1 MIRLGTFLLAA
12 QFPGRSHGQA
22 LAGALQCGLASE
34 AAGLDSVWIA
44 EHHFIAYGT
53 CPSAT
58 TFAANLLGRTQRIQ
72 VGTAVS
78 ILSTQHPVALAE
90 QTALLDHL
98 SGGRFH
104 LGVGRGGPW
113 VDLEVFATGLDRFEH
128 GFPES
133 LDLLL
138 RCLSQPRVAGNGE
151 RFRFREVQVVPR
163 PRTRPHPP
171 VIVAATTPAT
181 VALAAA
187 RGLPVLL
194 GMHQDDDGKAA
205 LLTHYRQVAH
215 AHGHDPDVIGPQ
227 HAAAVLVHLADS
239 HTAAV
244 AELRAA
250 MPAWLAHGLGGYVR
264 IAPGGPPRDPLA
276 YTERLLGLHPVG
288 TPQQCAEHLAATAER
303 TGIGRF
309 LLMVEGAGDH
319 RRAAETITRLGTE
332 VLPLLTGRRDGHRWG
347 GRGGPLDQRCRR
359 EPHDDV
365 PGGC

>member
-1 MIRLGTFLLAA
+1 MIWLGTFLLAA

-22 LAGALQCGLASE
+22 LAGVLQCALASE

-44 EHHFIAYGT
+44 EHYFIAYGT

-78 ILSTQHPVALAE
+78 ILSTQHPVVPAE

-138 RCLSQPRVAGNGE
+138 RWLTQPRVVGDGP
-151 RFRFREVQVVPR
+151 RFRFRQVRVVPR

-181 VALAAA
+181 VALAAE

-194 GMHQDDDGKAA
+194 GMHQDDREKAA
-205 LLTHYRQVAH
+205 MLDHYRQVAC
-215 AHGHDPDVIGPQ
+215 AHGYDPDVIGPQ
-227 HAAAVLVHLADS
+227 HAAAALVHVADS

-250 MPAWLAHGLGGYVR
+250 MPVWLAHGLGGYVR

-276 YTERLLGLHPVG
+276 YTERLLGLHSVG
-288 TPQQCAEHLAATAER
+288 TPAVRRAPSR
-303 TGIGRF
+303 
-309 LLMVEGAGDH
+309 H
-319 RRAAETITRLGTE
+319 RRAHRHRPVPADGR
-332 VLPLLTGRRDGHRWG
+332 GRRRPSPSRRDHHPSRHRG
-347 GRGGPLDQRCRR
+347 APAAYRPPRRPPLGRTWGPLDQRCRR
-359 EPHDDV
+359 EPYDDV